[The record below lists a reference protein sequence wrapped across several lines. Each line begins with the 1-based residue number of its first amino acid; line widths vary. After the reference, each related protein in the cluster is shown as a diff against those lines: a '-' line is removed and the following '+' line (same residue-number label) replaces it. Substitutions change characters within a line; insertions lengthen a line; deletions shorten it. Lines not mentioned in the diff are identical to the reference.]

1 MLRPDAGGVRPE
13 RAAPARVLPLALLV
27 MLVLVLV
34 LVVLVLVLVLV
45 LVGRLPAMALN
56 RRNSCCRAERM
67 RSRASTRKL

>member
-1 MLRPDAGGVRPE
+1 MLGPGAGGVRPE
-13 RAAPARVLPLALLV
+13 RAAPAGVLPLLLYV

-34 LVVLVLVLVLV
+34 LL

-56 RRNSCCRAERM
+56 RRSSCCRAERA